1 MAIGIYISII
11 TLNVKGLNA
20 PTKRHRLAGWIQK
33 QDPYICGLQETHFS
47 PKHTYILK
55 VRGWKKI
62 LYANRKQKKAGAAM
76 LISDET
82 DLKIRILQE
91 IKKDTI

>member
-1 MAIGIYISII
+1 MDEAEAGI
-11 TLNVKGLNA
+11 
-20 PTKRHRLAGWIQK
+20 
-33 QDPYICGLQETHFS
+33 
-47 PKHTYILK
+47 
-55 VRGWKKI
+55 KI
-62 LYANRKQKKAGAAM
+62 AWSNINNLIYANRKQKKAGAAM